1 MTECQKCKEE
11 EEQFPEKKRCVI
23 VENFPWILVLAEPIC
38 YLKFIYESFK
48 EDLLIWEETYLKKY
62 RKWAILENLLKSE
75 RNNLHNFECSFSP

>member
-38 YLKFIYESFK
+38 YLKLIYESSK
-48 EDLLIWEETYLKKY
+48 EGLLI
-62 RKWAILENLLKSE
+62 
-75 RNNLHNFECSFSP
+75 